1 MSGSSRRNPVTRL
14 AAMRGRLHI
23 WLLVCGFALA
33 LAGCGSDEVGTIPPD
48 EANNLLAV
56 LAAVEKY
63 ADEGNCELAQSQ
75 AAEFIS
81 RVNALPNDVDN
92 EVAGELTK
100 AATNLDDLAANDC
113 TETGASG
120 LDEVQPDTTEP
131 ETTEPETTVTETTTP
146 EEETTTEEQPAEE
159 EQQPEEEQPAEPAGG
174 GQDQGDQG
182 GTVTPG
188 GGAAPPS
195 GGVEPGG
202 GRG

>member
-1 MSGSSRRNPVTRL
+1 
-14 AAMRGRLHI
+14 MRGRTHI
-23 WLLVCGFALA
+23 CLLVCGFALA
-33 LAGCGSDEVGTIPPD
+33 LAGCGSNNNGTIPPD

-120 LDEVQPDTTEP
+120 LEEVQPDTTAT
-131 ETTEPETTVTETTTP
+131 ETTEPETTVTETSTP
-146 EEETTTEEQPAEE
+146 EEETTTEEPPAAEE
-159 EQQPEEEQPAEPAGG
+159 QPEEEPQQPAGG
-174 GQDQGDQG
+174 GQDQGGSQG
-182 GTVTPG
+182 GGNATPTPG
-188 GGAAPPS
+188 GGLVPPS

-202 GRG
+202 KGR

>member
-1 MSGSSRRNPVTRL
+1 MDSGPRNPVTRL

-33 LAGCGSDEVGTIPPD
+33 LAGCGSDDDGTIPPSD
-48 EANNLLAV
+48 AEGLLTV

-75 AAEFIS
+75 AAEFVS
-81 RVNALPNDVDN
+81 RVNALPNDVDP

-100 AATNLDDLAANDC
+100 AATNLDGLATNDC

-120 LDEVQPDTTEP
+120 LDEVQPDTTDA

-146 EEETTTEEQPAEE
+146 EEETTTEEPPEE
-159 EQQPEEEQPAEPAGG
+159 EQQQPEEDQPAEPAGG
-174 GQDQGDQG
+174 GQDEGDQG
-182 GTVTPG
+182 GSATPG
-188 GGAAPPS
+188 GGTAAPS

-202 GRG
+202 GR